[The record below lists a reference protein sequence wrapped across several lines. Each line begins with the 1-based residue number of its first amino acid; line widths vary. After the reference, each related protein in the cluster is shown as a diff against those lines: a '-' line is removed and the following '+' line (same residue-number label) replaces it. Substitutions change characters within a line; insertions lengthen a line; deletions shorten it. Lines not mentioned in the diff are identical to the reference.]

1 MMTAIGNYKSS
12 TVAQS
17 GGPDISG
24 NTQVAWTDDT
34 YFSAFTSQ
42 SGSTTYPNTPISFYG
57 SNNTS
62 FSLWYA
68 HKALSIPA
76 DAVNRVAFNPHSTQ
90 TTTTRR
96 WYIAVSSADSLTSF
110 GSTSTNFATH
120 TGALTGGV
128 LAETTA
134 TSAVSIPAN
143 RYFVLGA
150 YSIYFRNVK
159 ALTPA
164 RTAYL
169 NSEPVV
175 TALNQI
181 YWAPQANIT
190 MGGVPNQLGGA
201 RTDNTLYTG
210 LVFMDSVKFKL
221 V

>member
-1 MMTAIGNYKSS
+1 MATGL
-12 TVAQS
+12 
-17 GGPDISG
+17 DISG

-34 YFSAFTSQ
+34 YFSAFSSQ
-42 SGSTTYPNTPISFYG
+42 SGSTTYPSTPISFYG

-68 HKALSIPA
+68 HKALTIPA
-76 DAVNRVAFNPHSTQ
+76 DAVNRMAFNPHSTQ

-96 WYIAVSSADSLTSF
+96 WYIAISSADSLTSF
-110 GSTSTNFATH
+110 GSTSTQFATH

-128 LAETTA
+128 LAETTIS
-134 TSAVSIPAN
+134 SAVSIPAN

-150 YSIYFRNVK
+150 YSIFFRNVK
-159 ALTPA
+159 ALATA

-169 NSEPVV
+169 NGEPVV

-181 YWAPQANIT
+181 YWAPQASIS

-210 LVFMDSVKFKL
+210 HVFMDSVKFKL
-221 V
+221 A